1 MDERHWWIAGRVQE
15 TFQVGGKADS
25 PAILEEFF
33 LLPENLQL
41 INEFLQAA
49 GPQTIFFFSETE
61 EKTELTKWD
70 LRIKS
75 DLLNCRHLQGLG
87 GGSEKGLRPT
97 ILYFMHAE
105 TSTDVDPV
113 RMEREIFCGEIKE
126 SPVENL
132 KCLLTELFF
141 PVLRAQTDWGSCSQ
155 ESVAHF
161 LSGLDKYVAAIQDV
175 STMAKTEKQQIL
187 KRPTHIISP
196 DFLQQRSAILDS
208 DIVNEHEAL
217 VLDWIKTID
226 QILMEAVDERVL
238 DITTTP
244 LTELDRWH
252 RRQKIL
258 GSITEQLRGKECK
271 TVIGLLISAKSRLLK
286 KWKSVDISITDAS
299 NATKDRVKYL
309 EALYRHFDAIA
320 NENDPSNLLS
330 NVLPAL
336 FTAIKQMDTISR
348 FFARNGYLGLL
359 LTKVSNQ
366 LAQSCREFIRDSLV
380 TPSAEDRIWEKVREH
395 IEDEGELMLHHTT
408 LQDRKMI
415 RDRIRSTATLGKS
428 TLYERIQACLALH
441 TYFQDALRQLRESLI
456 RSPGMRRYSSSSS
469 ISTVP
474 GKAPSPYTA
483 KTNKPY
489 VKLSS
494 SITSS
499 LDHQHD
505 YQGSGVPMTDEDTLM
520 YHLETLCRRLKQF
533 LDVILKLHQ
542 FKRLS
547 RQTEGVRKP
556 SREDLILDVDSDSE
570 SINEFTGQEEQTAA
584 VKILIETVKD
594 YVLMFPTPQDDVDDN
609 NTNANNTSNII
620 INPTKADVAV
630 YQAEPFRQALSAG
643 GPLQTLIEEDEAQ
656 ISLEGP
662 ALPMEQYDVER
673 ETAGHS
679 SEFELL
685 EMTKDENYNGADDE
699 GELQLSSEEKEILA
713 NLYDP
718 EDQEEEGSTLSTV
731 IKEKLHQMIDT
742 LAQTVDTDVLLD
754 IERREHNPFE
764 EGYSEF
770 LVLNQQLER
779 YISVYVQALFLRRMQ
794 TKEALSILQ
803 RFSAVSHR
811 QGIQP
816 MIGECYVMVFDW
828 FCEELKEIQA
838 TYESFKDDPVVP
850 RNMPPVAGAIFW
862 SRQLLSR
869 IEEIMKVF
877 RDVKIM
883 ARSHMYTHT
892 VKLYNRIASA
902 LVAYEALWFQKWTT
916 QVDAGLSGLKVT
928 LLVRNPLTHQLMVNT
943 DPRLLHLIEET
954 KWMLRLGIQ
963 VPEAALLAFKQ
974 GVKFKQY
981 KSDLEDVLQEYEQLQ
996 KKIPDSLAN
1005 LFTSHLEAVNHQF
1018 QPGLSNL
1025 SWNSVNI
1032 EGLLYQANAAVTRF
1046 RHLIEKVTEMK
1057 EEIIEKTLEK
1067 ITSLDF
1073 FVVEELNKTPKCLPP
1088 CQVDWTDH
1096 SIIEFYTRLI
1106 HVPKGTQKILA
1117 DVRRPWNKLTPE
1129 SFRENFIE
1137 PNWAEYG
1144 DNVNAALTA
1153 LNEAVA
1159 TSINHAV
1166 PLRTYKPRPAPRQEI
1181 WYTDDLRRLK
1191 IMARKSE
1198 KLWRE
1203 THKAEDKV
1211 IYRNAQKNYHKAIRS
1226 ARKHHIADQIAVAG
1240 KNVKVLYQILQTF
1253 VKPVACETEG
1263 TESQVLC
1270 NNIAQFFVRKI
1281 EGIYAKILASNSS
1294 SNILST
1300 VDSTAPFHPCI
1311 TEVNPVKLV
1320 EFPPISIEE
1329 IGTLINQ
1336 TKSGCPL
1343 DIVPARIMSL
1353 LRDDLGVGIQ
1363 QVLNLSLAS
1372 GDVPLNWK
1380 RALDP
1385 VEFVQ
1390 LITDMLVKKKIELQ
1404 NLTAIV
1410 HDAVLDIMAMLKST
1424 KDAQP
1429 GSSSTV
1435 AFVKTATTGS
1445 YSRLHQTLIKAQQA
1459 EVAPLTNTTND
1470 FPKKI
1475 TEKVLEYFC
1484 DQVYKAVSISI
1495 CRSLLLLAH
1504 VVGCDSESILGDEL
1518 QIAPR
1523 KGGITD
1529 PLIAPNEKKTS
1540 TPHSSRPPLR
1550 EIGKGIHETPQDL
1563 RFKLIMRFKIPNIIM
1578 DPPLEAA
1585 QDALKQ
1591 AFNAIIGVSEVPS
1604 WWSGVSKGKPFYSS
1618 ILEDKT
1624 VQCMFSHVSEVVTTP
1639 VVIDFELAKLESYTE
1654 ALFKDFCK
1662 GFQVSTKGF
1671 TWKVKLQK
1679 TLGAWAETQDV
1690 RAEVPEE
1697 EEIEELRPAANN
1709 QVFHLSCYDFLWK
1722 DDMNGQCKE
1731 FLVANPE
1738 LPAIHKEVERLLH
1751 IKQQI
1756 EEFTEIF
1763 QVGCICLDFSLI
1775 KETLI
1780 GFAGA
1785 WKFQYA
1791 TILHHQVKANLQAAV
1806 KYREEVYKQ
1815 LTVPV
1820 QSLEELN
1827 SSLQL
1832 LEEVQDMEH
1841 NIDGVYRPIED
1852 MYEQLRSYDL
1862 RIPREEVV
1870 HVKHLRDKWTELM
1883 SLTFRVKDTLLKEKQ
1898 DIFRQELDKQ
1908 IKSFVVEVI
1917 QFRNSFD
1924 TQGPAAPGVRPEEAV
1939 SRLHIFQ
1946 EKFQL
1951 YDAKRKTLNSV
1962 QRLFNIIPK
1971 NFPELDRTGKDLHL
1985 LGTLYVLFQKFIEFD
2000 QRFRNTLWA
2009 EVDLAESNKEIG
2021 EYWSECLVWNDKL
2034 KDWDAYIEM
2043 AAQIKF
2049 YEDIFPLL
2057 HRLAAKEIRN
2067 RHWLQ
2072 VMAVTG
2078 SSFPL
2083 EANVFKVSHLL
2094 DIGLLKFQDELVSI
2108 AKAARKELELENQ
2121 MRRVEEEWTEQVL
2134 NFEAYKN
2141 RGEIFLVKEDS
2152 LLLLEELEDAQ
2163 VLLAHMLTSK
2173 EIDPLREEATSW
2185 AEKLKRVGDVLE
2197 LWIDVQELWQHLE
2210 EIFSHSTITKE
2221 LPREARRFAKVDR
2234 SWVRM
2239 MRAAFNTKNVVQ
2251 CCCAGDV
2258 PKEVILK
2265 HVQEELEICF
2275 RSLTSYLNRMRQA
2288 FPRFYFLSDLALLSL
2303 LSHPWDVKYLQHHLR
2318 YLFSSVHNISVETL
2332 EDDEMNTISDDE
2344 TVEAPM
2350 PIYDFLSVR
2359 SGNDGWMSL
2368 GQKSVTQMTDSE
2380 TVFQLSLKSAGIS
2393 QDGPRSAVYRGPN
2406 KGMTIV
2412 AVTASD
2418 GEVLQLDEQVIITS
2432 GVEVWLDK
2440 LQNTIFRTMD
2450 SNIWQVIQDVNQ
2462 GMPVDEWTQK
2472 YPSQVSLLG
2481 LLYLWTKDC
2490 EIAISEMKQDRKA
2503 LTSAIKKY
2511 SAMVNRLSAI
2521 VSKGTW
2527 RGTEEPVSHCQKL
2540 KLENMILHVLYLHD
2554 IMESFTSRKIREV
2567 TDFDW
2572 KRATRFYLKEK
2583 DGHFRHELNILDA
2596 QYKYGCEFYGAKIQ
2610 LIMNPAT
2617 EKCFLAMSQAMQQV
2631 NGVALQGDHGVGK
2644 TETTKGLAYLLGK
2657 FLFLFT
2663 CSSSVDLTALSRVL
2677 LGTAMDGCWSCFDD
2691 FHLLTEN
2698 AVSVFMYGAQ
2708 TIYDSLKAK
2717 HPVSALLNEQEI
2729 AVDKNCNLFLTV
2741 HWQPGFKQL
2750 PSDVRALFRTVSL
2763 CVPDHTILLRGKLTS
2778 LGFKSP
2784 KTIAKRLQLIAEL
2797 VKEQLRAEKCH
2808 NHFSFQSF
2816 LGVIQ
2821 RAAQKRESEK
2831 ASNNQSNRLD
2841 ALNDGGRTSRSS
2853 SITSVQQNIPYGAS
2867 PSPSLK
2873 GGYGTDKNK
2882 KPLSSNPVIAAA
2894 KESHAIIAE
2903 SLQEIL
2909 GPRMA
2914 RDSLAVLKQIVRDVF
2929 AGMYD
2934 PSGFRQPPAVDL
2946 EKAILSEAEEKNLSA
2961 HSPWVNKVKQLFNL
2975 SLVHPGII
2983 VAGPPGSG
2991 KSTCIS
2997 ALIQALN
3004 LLSTS
3009 QQQSAP
3015 GMQDPEKATAHKLVK
3030 INPLSVDNFSLMFG
3044 YQTSSHAWLDGVVTY
3059 IWRRALRSHSN
3070 TWICFDGP
3078 LSACWADSFNSA
3090 LGPEKV
3096 LQLSN
3101 GDNLEFAESMK
3112 LLFETTELHLASPA
3126 TVTKAGILYL
3136 EGEVLGWKPLAKTWL
3151 DGRNQQEITVLSKA
3165 FYKTLDPILN
3175 FVLHDAKPLVPV
3187 TEVGLFSTCTNL
3199 LAAMLNDKAQ
3209 SIGGQLH
3216 IERLFIFCLIWSVGG
3231 LLDTTEM
3238 KRFNELIKVYTSVL
3252 PDYENEISVFDYYVD
3267 ESGEWDTWQSR
3278 LPEVTYIGN
3287 TDILGEVFV
3296 NTLDTMIVRTFM
3308 EYASMGNQH
3317 VLLIG
3322 PPGAGRTSV
3331 INDFINTQDK
3341 SHLLLKRMVFSGSTK
3356 ASDLQNLIETNIV
3369 HRQGFIYGAPDGKS
3383 FQMFIDDINLPQ
3395 PDANGVQH
3403 CNELLRLLLDD
3414 RVLVKLSKP
3423 FEWQSLEGLV
3433 VQAAMS
3439 LPQHANSP
3447 QRMCAKRLLRHFAIF
3462 HLPDPEGTQLEN
3474 VIFSILEANM
3484 GDKEGLPLAEELH
3497 IALVKAS
3504 CQLVASVK
3512 KTLLPSPTPGR
3523 QHYLFSLRDINK
3535 AFQCLQR
3542 LSSEDREDST
3552 MVVSFWQHELRR
3564 ILEDRLC
3571 RQADLNWFN
3580 KELEDVVKENF
3591 SDIQFGSLKT
3601 RFVTFPL
3608 EITFSHQKNT
3618 GNLNKGIKVLLQPVQ
3633 QLDEVTE
3640 CLQTYLQH
3648 YNEELGHQKLQIE
3661 LSENIVEQIIRIHRV
3676 LACENSGNLLLVGSV
3691 GSHLRTLVKLS
3702 LYMADVPLHPV
3713 DTSGH
3718 HNFMNSLK
3726 SAIQMSAV
3734 EGNATA
3740 ILLTAQ
3746 DLVEAYYLD
3755 AINSLLTCGE
3765 YPSLFS
3771 TEEMTDLLQVLG
3783 PASRRKHPN
3792 RAYDPAKY
3800 LVSQVKSNLHVILCL
3815 PPHHELL
3822 KTAAEQYPGF
3832 LCGCQVIWI
3841 DNWSKATSHSEASH
3855 YIAKHRVLEL
3865 HTRETRDH
3873 VAETISQIHTSML
3886 QECNQ
3891 IPWVRSPGNQMSLN
3905 GTERGGGE
3913 STNVQGNNV
3922 SDLPFAKGIIEERIH
3937 HMNNHDIQGHNNMV
3951 FLGPGTLYSFLDRFK
3966 YIYRKKQAEQEE
3978 TERGLKKVLETLA
3991 QTRIDAKV
3999 TQKKISIISQ
4009 EHEESK
4015 VTVSTTFNQLIAK
4028 ASSLERLKAELGIGG
4043 EILQVFLAQNESES
4057 EDDEDGKELLK
4068 EDDSDEY
4075 DEAFWNMKAASNVS
4089 QIHEITQKIEKVKC
4103 ELEEVRSNL
4112 KHVKNQVMHW
4122 CSKVDKGCI
4131 ERLLRCQ
4138 NPPYLVGQ
4146 VLEMVLVMVDSLPFE
4161 DSRLT
4166 HQSSARPQLEN
4177 RDDKLSPLA
4186 PSVTKPARSRRKDRG
4201 IGRDDKVDKAKWKSL
4216 QYRIGDS
4223 STIIERIHN
4232 VAKLE
4237 DGLPTQ
4243 TLKDVES
4250 YLAKAKEGSQGVT
4263 GEGSLL
4269 EDAAPHATPQSV
4281 TPAKKF
4287 THSDSSP
4294 TRDSNKGGITIA
4306 GARYSSED
4314 AATLVTFVVA
4324 VIEYTRLCGPLR
4336 DCLKKLDEL
4345 EKEKEECSKEEEK
4358 VTNVIE
4364 NIEEET
4370 PVPTFQEERILNAED
4385 LPTLEAEV
4393 QQLQA
4398 EYDVAV
4404 VRKHHLQ
4411 EELYSHQE
4419 RLQAA
4424 LDVLKSLHLQ
4434 EQEWKEKVEQ
4444 SSLSELLTNCVI
4456 AAAFL
4461 TYCTPLSIDGRKR
4474 VTAFLFSAAESCG
4487 LTIPPRMLLRDIP
4500 LMQFLHSP
4508 IELKK
4513 LEMKGIPKNKLALDN
4528 SCVLTSAEGSSA
4540 WVLVCDPTAQA
4551 IQWIKDHLPQACTEV
4566 QYHEL
4571 RSQLDSC
4578 LTDGLSLLLTYC
4590 DIQTLSKDA
4599 RFSQVLR
4606 SKPDFQHHNV
4616 PFKMMVAEHEVE
4628 CHPGFQMYLHTTSLP
4643 EEIPSEVAAFC
4654 SMLYFSQDKE
4664 GLVEQLLDRFV
4675 LKEKPRLK
4683 EEQESLEQECM
4694 ENMEEL
4700 SALEAKM
4707 VTTLQSDRT
4716 LLHNLAVT
4724 KKLIDLKQQHDEALE
4739 MKLKIAAS
4747 QKTILHVRE
4756 GFQEIAVRGTVM
4768 FDTAQKL
4775 QQFNPV
4781 YQTSFPQLMELFDAS
4796 VAHSE
4801 RSSVKGVLSC
4811 LTRNIFSY
4819 VTKSLLEKDRL
4830 VYALLVTFEV
4840 EESLGHLKPGEK
4852 EFVIAPDLC
4861 VATLQKLGAKPSESR
4876 QQAKNPFDWMAEEQF
4891 KNVQILAMYYSWFGD
4906 LFDRMYRDGKDLTW
4920 KTFCESEQPENP
4932 AKGRW
4937 PEGLDE
4943 LTPLQRLLVLRAV
4956 RADRILQSTSGFIA
4970 ATLGKSYTAEFTVD
4984 LQSMALM
4991 SPQKPSMLIYST
5003 DSCIARRL
5011 VLDLARRRNH
5021 KTIVLPITD
5030 TEETEKKVK
5039 ELLLQGMSEGFW
5051 VVLENIQNSTRL
5063 MTSLEEII
5071 KDNKN
5076 PDKNFHLWISVQA
5089 SPLLPVRLLHYTVK
5103 IVVDMPKSIKGGL
5116 IQSWRFVD
5124 PTVLS
5129 LSKRPEWPAIL
5140 HNMCFLHC
5148 AIRLRT
5154 EFGITAGWNYR
5165 DMLQFGCTE
5174 LTEGLQLLAQEFK
5187 EEQELTSGGQAVS
5200 WTAIR
5205 YLLSEIIYGRNVT
5218 DDCDATSLTSIID
5231 YWISPG
5237 TAKKDCE
5244 LTKLK
5249 YKVPA
5254 AFFTPDVQMST
5265 LVQALEAI
5273 PQYSLDAPEAF
5284 HMHPSPAILFGQ
5296 EHYVFSQLK
5305 VLYDSEPNYSG
5316 WEEMTQSTPSSQK
5329 HRTPLANH
5337 QPVARFH
5344 TTQPGNGSLLK
5355 QMSVTEIWEMC
5366 CTLLPKVPRGWS
5378 RDTIIERL
5386 KKLGGNTPF
5395 NLFIKKEL
5403 EQLMSLL
5410 SEVRRNLQAIK
5421 SAMDSEDTMGD
5432 QLSESIMSVV
5442 NDLYHKRTPAHWCVL
5457 AGNVSYPPECSAS
5470 TWINEVQQH
5479 VAHFEKILHLGRE
5492 KMPSYWL
5499 GAFRNPKGLLSVLKQ
5514 ENIRQ
5519 YSERTGNAEPIVFK
5533 TEITQRDKDHIRDPP
5548 HEGMFIHGIHIW
5560 GVSWNKTDA
5569 ELLDAAPKQS
5579 PSLLPVIHLHCLP
5592 MSEKIGISDPVK
5604 ASDTFACPVYISS
5617 TSSREPVLHLDIQK
5631 ENVPAS
5637 RWALRGMKTTIYPF

>member
-1 MDERHWWIAGRVQE
+1 MLVKR
-15 TFQVGGKADS
+15 
-25 PAILEEFF
+25 
-33 LLPENLQL
+33 
-41 INEFLQAA
+41 
-49 GPQTIFFFSETE
+49 
-61 EKTELTKWD
+61 
-70 LRIKS
+70 KS
-75 DLLNCRHLQGLG
+75 C
-87 GGSEKGLRPT
+87 
-97 ILYFMHAE
+97 YF
-105 TSTDVDPV
+105 
-113 RMEREIFCGEIKE
+113 I
-126 SPVENL
+126 
-132 KCLLTELFF
+132 
-141 PVLRAQTDWGSCSQ
+141 
-155 ESVAHF
+155 
-161 LSGLDKYVAAIQDV
+161 
-175 STMAKTEKQQIL
+175 
-187 KRPTHIISP
+187 
-196 DFLQQRSAILDS
+196 
-208 DIVNEHEAL
+208 AL
-217 VLDWIKTID
+217 VF
-226 QILMEAVDERVL
+226 
-238 DITTTP
+238 
-244 LTELDRWH
+244 ELGTL
-252 RRQKIL
+252 IVFAL
-258 GSITEQLRGKECK
+258 G
-271 TVIGLLISAKSRLLK
+271 
-286 KWKSVDISITDAS
+286 
-299 NATKDRVKYL
+299 
-309 EALYRHFDAIA
+309 
-320 NENDPSNLLS
+320 
-330 NVLPAL
+330 
-336 FTAIKQMDTISR
+336 
-348 FFARNGYLGLL
+348 
-359 LTKVSNQ
+359 
-366 LAQSCREFIRDSLV
+366 
-380 TPSAEDRIWEKVREH
+380 
-395 IEDEGELMLHHTT
+395 
-408 LQDRKMI
+408 
-415 RDRIRSTATLGKS
+415 
-428 TLYERIQACLALH
+428 
-441 TYFQDALRQLRESLI
+441 
-456 RSPGMRRYSSSSS
+456 
-469 ISTVP
+469 
-474 GKAPSPYTA
+474 
-483 KTNKPY
+483 
-489 VKLSS
+489 
-494 SITSS
+494 
-499 LDHQHD
+499 
-505 YQGSGVPMTDEDTLM
+505 
-520 YHLETLCRRLKQF
+520 TLCWCSH
-533 LDVILKLHQ
+533 V
-542 FKRLS
+542 
-547 RQTEGVRKP
+547 EAA
-556 SREDLILDVDSDSE
+556 
-570 SINEFTGQEEQTAA
+570 SI
-584 VKILIETVKD
+584 I
-594 YVLMFPTPQDDVDDN
+594 
-609 NTNANNTSNII
+609 
-620 INPTKADVAV
+620 
-630 YQAEPFRQALSAG
+630 
-643 GPLQTLIEEDEAQ
+643 
-656 ISLEGP
+656 
-662 ALPMEQYDVER
+662 
-673 ETAGHS
+673 
-679 SEFELL
+679 
-685 EMTKDENYNGADDE
+685 
-699 GELQLSSEEKEILA
+699 
-713 NLYDP
+713 
-718 EDQEEEGSTLSTV
+718 
-731 IKEKLHQMIDT
+731 
-742 LAQTVDTDVLLD
+742 
-754 IERREHNPFE
+754 
-764 EGYSEF
+764 
-770 LVLNQQLER
+770 
-779 YISVYVQALFLRRMQ
+779 
-794 TKEALSILQ
+794 
-803 RFSAVSHR
+803 
-811 QGIQP
+811 
-816 MIGECYVMVFDW
+816 
-828 FCEELKEIQA
+828 
-838 TYESFKDDPVVP
+838 
-850 RNMPPVAGAIFW
+850 
-862 SRQLLSR
+862 
-869 IEEIMKVF
+869 VF

-883 ARSHMYTHT
+883 ARSHVYNHT

-902 LVAYEALWFQKWTT
+902 LVGYEALWYQNWTT
-916 QVDAGLSGLKVT
+916 QVDAGLRGLKVT
-928 LLVRNPLTHQLMVNT
+928 LLVRNPLTHKLMVNT

-963 VPEAALLAFKQ
+963 VPETALSAFNQ
-974 GVKFKQY
+974 GSKFKQY
-981 KSDLEDVLQEYEQLQ
+981 KSDLEDVLQEYQQLQ
-996 KKIPDSLAN
+996 EKIPDSLAN
-1005 LFTSHLEAVNHQF
+1005 LFTSHLEAVNHHF

-1032 EGLLYQANAAVTRF
+1032 GGLLYQANTAVVRL
-1046 RHLIEKVTEMK
+1046 RHLIEKVTEIK

-1067 ITSLDF
+1067 IISLDF
-1073 FVVEELNKTPKCLPP
+1073 FVVEDLN
-1088 CQVDWTDH
+1088 
-1096 SIIEFYTRLI
+1096 
-1106 HVPKGTQKILA
+1106 
-1117 DVRRPWNKLTPE
+1117 N
-1129 SFRENFIE
+1129 
-1137 PNWAEYG
+1137 
-1144 DNVNAALTA
+1144 
-1153 LNEAVA
+1153 
-1159 TSINHAV
+1159 TS
-1166 PLRTYKPRPAPRQEI
+1166 K
-1181 WYTDDLRRLK
+1181 
-1191 IMARKSE
+1191 
-1198 KLWRE
+1198 
-1203 THKAEDKV
+1203 
-1211 IYRNAQKNYHKAIRS
+1211 
-1226 ARKHHIADQIAVAG
+1226 
-1240 KNVKVLYQILQTF
+1240 
-1253 VKPVACETEG
+1253 
-1263 TESQVLC
+1263 
-1270 NNIAQFFVRKI
+1270 
-1281 EGIYAKILASNSS
+1281 
-1294 SNILST
+1294 
-1300 VDSTAPFHPCI
+1300 
-1311 TEVNPVKLV
+1311 
-1320 EFPPISIEE
+1320 
-1329 IGTLINQ
+1329 
-1336 TKSGCPL
+1336 
-1343 DIVPARIMSL
+1343 
-1353 LRDDLGVGIQ
+1353 
-1363 QVLNLSLAS
+1363 
-1372 GDVPLNWK
+1372 
-1380 RALDP
+1380 DP
-1385 VEFVQ
+1385 SEFVQ
-1390 LITDMLVKKKIELQ
+1390 IVTDLLVKKKIELQ
-1404 NLTAIV
+1404 NLTAVV

-1424 KDAQP
+1424 KVALP

-1435 AFVKTATTGS
+1435 ALVKTATTGS
-1445 YSRLHQTLIKAQQA
+1445 YSKLHQTLIKAQQA
-1459 EVAPLTNTTND
+1459 DVAPLTNATND
-1470 FPKKI
+1470 FPEEI
-1475 TEKVLEYFC
+1475 TNKVLEYFC
-1484 DQVYKAVSISI
+1484 DQVYQAVCISI
-1495 CRSLLLLAH
+1495 YRSLLLLAH
-1504 VVGCDSESILGDEL
+1504 VVGCDSESMLGHEH
-1518 QIAPR
+1518 QTAPS
-1523 KGGITD
+1523 KGGITN
-1529 PLIAPNEKKTS
+1529 PLTAPNEKMTS
-1540 TPHSSRPPLR
+1540 IPHSFLPHLR
-1550 EIGKGIHETPQDL
+1550 EIGKAIHGTPQDL
-1563 RFKLIMRFKIPNIIM
+1563 RFKLIMRFKIPNIVM

-1591 AFNAIIGVSEVPS
+1591 AFYAIIGVSEVQS
-1604 WWSGVSKGKPFYSS
+1604 WWCGESKGKSFHSA

-1624 VQCMFSHVSEVVTTP
+1624 VQCMFSHVSEVVT
-1639 VVIDFELAKLESYTE
+1639 K
-1654 ALFKDFCK
+1654 
-1662 GFQVSTKGF
+1662 
-1671 TWKVKLQK
+1671 
-1679 TLGAWAETQDV
+1679 
-1690 RAEVPEE
+1690 
-1697 EEIEELRPAANN
+1697 LRPAANN

-1731 FLVANPE
+1731 FLAANPE
-1738 LPAIHKEVERLLH
+1738 LPAIHKEVERFLH
-1751 IKQQI
+1751 IRQHI

-1791 TILHHQVKANLQAAV
+1791 TILHQQVKENLQAAV

-1827 SSLQL
+1827 FSLQL
-1832 LEEVQDMEH
+1832 LEELQDMEH
-1841 NIDGVYRPIED
+1841 KIDGVYQPIED
-1852 MYEQLRSYDL
+1852 MYEKLRSYEL

-1883 SLTFRVKDTLLKEKQ
+1883 SLTFSVKDTLLKEKQ
-1898 DIFRQELDKQ
+1898 DIFKQELDKQ

-1971 NFPELDRTGKDLHL
+1971 HFPELDRTGKDLHL
-1985 LGTLYVLFQKFIEFD
+1985 LGTLYELFQKFIEFD

-2034 KDWDAYIEM
+2034 KDWDAYIQM
-2043 AAQIKF
+2043 AGQIKF

-2108 AKAARKELELENQ
+2108 AKAARKELELEIQ

-2134 NFEAYKN
+2134 NFEVYKN

-2210 EIFSHSTITKE
+2210 EIFSHATITKE

-2265 HVQEELEICF
+2265 RVQEELEICF

-2288 FPRFYFLSDLALLSL
+2288 FPRFYFLSDFALLSL

-2332 EDDEMNTISDDE
+2332 EDDEMSTISDE
-2344 TVEAPM
+2344 ESVEAPM

-2393 QDGPRSAVYRGPN
+2393 QDGPRSAVYRGPD
-2406 KGMTIV
+2406 KGTTIV

-2418 GEVLQLDEQVIITS
+2418 GEVLQLDEQVVITS

-2462 GMPVDEWTQK
+2462 GMSVDEWTQK
-2472 YPSQVSLLG
+2472 YPSQVSILG

-2490 EIAISEMKQDRKA
+2490 EIAISEMKHDRKA

-2511 SAMVNRLSAI
+2511 SAMVNRLSVI

-2554 IMESFTSRKIREV
+2554 VMESFTSRKIREA

-2610 LIMNPAT
+2610 LIMNPTT
-2617 EKCFLAMSQAMQQV
+2617 EKCFLAMSQAMQKV

-2663 CSSSVDLTALSRVL
+2663 CSSSVDVTALSRVL

-2691 FHLLTEN
+2691 FHLLTQN
-2698 AVSVFMYGAQ
+2698 AVSIFMYGAQ

-2741 HWQPGFKQL
+2741 HWQPGFQQL
-2750 PSDVRALFRTVSL
+2750 PGDVRALFRTVSL
-2763 CVPDHTILLRGKLTS
+2763 CVPDHTVLLRGKLTS

-2784 KTIAKRLQLIAEL
+2784 KAIARRLQLIAEL
-2797 VKEQLRAEKCH
+2797 VREQLPEKCH
-2808 NHFSFQSF
+2808 HHFSFQSF

-2831 ASNNQSNRLD
+2831 ASNNQSNRLE
-2841 ALNDGGRTSRSS
+2841 AYDGGRTSRSS

-2873 GGYGTDKNK
+2873 GGYGTDRNK
-2882 KPLSSNPVIAAA
+2882 KSLSSNPVIAAA
-2894 KESHAIIAE
+2894 KESHAVIAE

-2914 RDSLAVLKQIVRDVF
+2914 GDNLAVLKQIVRDVF

-2934 PSGFRQPPAVDL
+2934 PSGFRQAPAVDL
-2946 EKAILSEAEEKNLSA
+2946 EKAILAEAEENNLSA

-3004 LLSTS
+3004 LLATS

-3015 GMQDPEKATAHKLVK
+3015 GLQDPEKATAHKLVK
-3030 INPLSVDNFSLMFG
+3030 INPLSVDKFSHMFG

-3096 LQLSN
+3096 LQLNN

-3112 LLFETTELHLASPA
+3112 LLFETTDLHLASPA

-3187 TEVGLFSTCTNL
+3187 TEVGLFGTCTKL
-3199 LAAMLNDKAQ
+3199 LTAMLNDKAQ

-3238 KRFNELIKVYTSVL
+3238 KKFNELIKVYTSVL

-3331 INDFINTQDK
+3331 INDFISTQDK

-3395 PDANGVQH
+3395 PDANGVQN

-3439 LPQHANSP
+3439 LPQYPNSP

-3497 IALVKAS
+3497 VSLVQAS

-3535 AFQCLQR
+3535 AFQCLRR

-3580 KELEDVVKENF
+3580 KELEHIMKENF
-3591 SDIQFGSLKT
+3591 SVIHMESLKT

-3608 EITFSHQKNT
+3608 EMTFSHQKNT
-3618 GNLNKGIKVLLQPVQ
+3618 GNLNKGIKVSLQPVQ

-3661 LSENIVEQIIRIHRV
+3661 LSENIVEQIIHIHRV
-3676 LACENSGNLLLVGSV
+3676 LACENGGNVLLVGSV

-3702 LYMADVPLHPV
+3702 LYVADVHLYPV

-3718 HNFMNSLK
+3718 HNFLNSLK

-3746 DLVEAYYLD
+3746 DLVEASYLD
-3755 AINSLLTCGE
+3755 AINSLLICGE

-3822 KTAAEQYPGF
+3822 QTAAKQYPGF

-3841 DNWSKATSHSEASH
+3841 DNWSKTTIHSEASH

-3873 VAETISQIHTSML
+3873 VAETISQIHSSML

-3891 IPWVRSPGNQMSLN
+3891 IPWVGSPGNQMSLN
-3905 GTERGGGE
+3905 GTERGGRE
-3913 STNVQGNNV
+3913 SANMHGINV
-3922 SDLPFAKGIIEERIH
+3922 SDLPFAKGIMEERIQ
-3937 HMNNHDIQGHNNMV
+3937 HMNNHDVQEHDNKV
-3951 FLGPGTLYSFLDRFK
+3951 FMGPGTLYSFLDRFK
-3966 YIYRKKQAEQEE
+3966 YIYLKKQAEQEE
-3978 TERGLKKVLETLA
+3978 TERGLKNVLETLA
-3991 QTRIDAKV
+3991 QTRIDAKA
-3999 TQKKISIISQ
+3999 TQAKINIISQ

-4015 VTVSTTFNQLIAK
+4015 VTVSATFNQLIAK

-4043 EILQVFLAQNESES
+4043 EILQVFLAQNESDS

-4068 EDDSDEY
+4068 EDELDEY

-4089 QIHEITQKIEKVKC
+4089 QIHEITQKIEKVQS
-4103 ELEEVRSNL
+4103 ELEEVRSSL

-4122 CSKVDKGCI
+4122 CSKVDKGCM

-4146 VLEMVLVMVDSLPFE
+4146 VLEMVLVMVDSLPYDESGFNP
-4161 DSRLT
+4161 
-4166 HQSSARPQLEN
+4166 QSSARPHLEN
-4177 RDDKLSPLA
+4177 ANDKHSPLA
-4186 PSVTKPARSRRKDRG
+4186 PSVAKPTRTRRKDRG
-4201 IGRDDKVDKAKWKSL
+4201 IGRDSKDKVDKAKWKNL

-4223 STIIERIHN
+4223 STIIEMIHN

-4287 THSDSSP
+4287 SHSDGSP
-4294 TRDSNKGGITIA
+4294 TRDSSKGGITIA

-4314 AATLVTFVVA
+4314 AAILVTFVVA

-4358 VTNVIE
+4358 VTDVTE
-4364 NIEEET
+4364 NKEEET
-4370 PVPTFQEERILNAED
+4370 PVPTFQEEMILNADD

-4424 LDVLKSLHLQ
+4424 LAVLKSLQLQ

-4444 SSLSELLTNCVI
+4444 SSLTELLTNCVI

-4474 VTAFLFSAAESCG
+4474 VTAFLFSVCESCG

-4528 SCVLTSAEGSSA
+4528 SCVLTSAKGSSA

-4551 IQWIKDHLPQACTEV
+4551 IQWIKDHLPHACTEV

-4590 DIQTLSKDA
+4590 DIQTLSKDT
-4599 RFSQVLR
+4599 RFSKVLR
-4606 SKPDFQHHNV
+4606 SKPDFQDHKV
-4616 PFKMMVAEHEVE
+4616 PFKIMVADHEVE

-4643 EEIPSEVAAFC
+4643 DKVPAEVAAFC
-4654 SMLYFSQDKE
+4654 SILYFTQDKE
-4664 GLVEQLLDRFV
+4664 GLVEQLLNRFV
-4675 LKEKPRLK
+4675 LKEKPRVK

-4700 SALEAKM
+4700 SALEGKM
-4707 VTTLQSDRT
+4707 VMTLQSDRT

-4724 KKLIDLKQQHDEALE
+4724 KKLIDLKQQHDEAFE

-4756 GFQEIAVRGTVM
+4756 GFREIAVRGTVM
-4768 FDTAQKL
+4768 FDTAQKIL
-4775 QQFNPV
+4775 QLNPM
-4781 YQTSFPQLMELFDAS
+4781 YQTSFPQLMELFDLS

-4801 RSSVKGVLSC
+4801 RSSVKGVLAC
-4811 LTRNIFSY
+4811 LTHNIFSY

-4852 EFVIAPDLC
+4852 EFAIAPDLC
-4861 VATLQKLGAKPSESR
+4861 VAALQMLGAKPSESR
-4876 QQAKNPFDWMAEEQF
+4876 QQAKNPFDWMSEEQF

-4937 PEGLDE
+4937 PEGMDE

-4970 ATLGKSYTAEFTVD
+4970 GTLGKSYTTEFTVD
-4984 LQSMALM
+4984 LQSMAPV
-4991 SPQKPSMLIYST
+4991 SPRKPSLLIYST
-5003 DSCIARRL
+5003 DSCIAREL
-5011 VLDLARRRNH
+5011 VLELARRGNH
-5021 KTIVLPITD
+5021 KTIVLSITD
-5030 TEETEKKVK
+5030 TEETEKRVK
-5039 ELLLQGMSEGFW
+5039 ELLLQGMSEGCW
-5051 VVLENIQNSTRL
+5051 ILLENIQNSTQL

-5089 SPLLPVRLLHYTVK
+5089 TPLLPVRLLHSTVK
-5103 IVVDMPKSIKGGL
+5103 IVVDLPKSIKGGL

-5124 PTVLS
+5124 PEVIS
-5129 LSKRPEWPAIL
+5129 LSKRPEWPAVL

-5154 EFGITAGWNYR
+5154 EFGKTAGWNYR
-5165 DMLQFGCTE
+5165 DMLQFGCNE
-5174 LTEGLQLLAQEFK
+5174 LTEGLQLLTQEFK
-5187 EEQELTSGGQAVS
+5187 EEHECTSGGQTVS
-5200 WTAIR
+5200 WTAMR
-5205 YLLSEIIYGRNVT
+5205 YLLSEIIYGCNVT
-5218 DDCDATSLTSIID
+5218 DDCDATSLTSMID

-5254 AFFTPDVQMST
+5254 AFFSPDVQMTT

-5284 HMHPSPAILFGQ
+5284 HMHSSPAIRFGQ

-5305 VLYDSEPNYSG
+5305 MLYDSEPNYSG
-5316 WEEMTQSTPSSQK
+5316 CEEITRSTPASQK
-5329 HRTPLANH
+5329 RRTSLTH
-5337 QPVARFH
+5337 HHPVARIH
-5344 TTQPGNGSLLK
+5344 TTQAGNGSLLR
-5355 QMSVTEIWEMC
+5355 QMSVTEVWEVC
-5366 CTLLPKVPRGWS
+5366 CSLLPKVPRGWS

-5421 SAMDSEDTMGD
+5421 SAMDSEDIMGD
-5432 QLSESIMSVV
+5432 QLSESVMSVI
-5442 NDLYHKRTPAHWCVL
+5442 NDLYHKRTPAHWCML

-5470 TWINEVQQH
+5470 TWISEVQQR

-5492 KMPSYWL
+5492 KMPSYWM

-5514 ENIRQ
+5514 ETIRQ
-5519 YSERTGNAEPIVFK
+5519 YSERTCNAEPIVFK

-5548 HEGMFIHGIHIW
+5548 HEGMFIYGIHIW
-5560 GVSWNKTDA
+5560 GVTWNKTDA
-5569 ELLDAAPKQS
+5569 ELLDASPKQS
-5579 PSLLPVIHLHCLP
+5579 PSVLPVIHLHCLP
-5592 MSEKIGISDPVK
+5592 MSEKIGVNDPLK
-5604 ASDTFACPVYISS
+5604 ASDTYACPVYISS